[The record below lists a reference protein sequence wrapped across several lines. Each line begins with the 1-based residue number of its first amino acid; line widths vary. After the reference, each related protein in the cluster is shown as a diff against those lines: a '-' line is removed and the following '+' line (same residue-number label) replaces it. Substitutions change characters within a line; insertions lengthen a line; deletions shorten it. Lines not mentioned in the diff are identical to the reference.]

1 MLQALRSL
9 GSFVV
14 LKLRIQYWQPRAML
28 GNGIRTLALDVLSV
42 DTVFDVYICVEAVL
56 ESPVA

>member
-1 MLQALRSL
+1 
-9 GSFVV
+9 
-14 LKLRIQYWQPRAML
+14 ML